1 MVEILPQ
8 KSIDILNQRIRI
20 KAKASYED
28 CGTEME
34 WISECTLKTFRMI
47 DDMPTKAVN

>member
-8 KSIDILNQRIRI
+8 KSIDILHQRIRI

-34 WISECTLKTFRMI
+34 WISECTLKDLSNDRRH
-47 DDMPTKAVN
+47 AHQSS